1 MRVSCRAF
9 PDGQLVLEG
18 QQEIQ
23 MGKEGNQRDLIGT
36 ISHSNMGLGDPSEF
50 LPAPH
55 LSCYHLLLLSP
66 LLSLALNSPSLSP
79 FKSSGCYRNPTA
91 GKEAE
96 SEEVLRHPSQQTC
109 LDARLSGSGDTH
121 FSLRKRG

>member
-66 LLSLALNSPSLSP
+66 LLSLCLALSQGLD
-79 FKSSGCYRNPTA
+79 SGPA
-91 GKEAE
+91 GLNLC
-96 SEEVLRHPSQQTC
+96 SW
-109 LDARLSGSGDTH
+109 G
-121 FSLRKRG
+121 